1 MKKKK
6 YELID
11 KVDIVDGHTLYRIRA
26 LGNLRYVEKYDLGG
40 WIESEDNLS
49 HDSNCWVYGKAQIFG
64 NAHITEMAWIT
75 GNSRVYG
82 NACVERRAWIS
93 GNAHVF
99 GDARI
104 CGDKCIHMGGN
115 TKLDHGIWTRE
126 LVIAGNVYLLSSTL
140 EKFLIE
146 G

>member
-49 HDSNCWVYGKAQIFG
+49 HDGKCWVSG
-64 NAHITEMAWIT
+64 NA
-75 GNSRVYG
+75 RVYG
-82 NACVERRAWIS
+82 NARITGNARVGGNAKVFGEAQVSENARVFGSAQVF
-93 GNAHVF
+93 GNAHLIEM
-99 GDARI
+99 AWI
-104 CGDKCIHMGGN
+104 CEE
-115 TKLDHGIWTRE
+115 TKLDSGIWDKSVHNHKWYIISTTLRK
-126 LVIAGNVYLLSSTL
+126 LLL
-140 EKFLIE
+140 R
-146 G
+146 